1 MTCWSRSLAKLLS
14 VNNIESWHNI
24 TSAKREAII
33 NVFFLLFL
41 EFCTSDI
48 RRFRKAN
55 IVICDDM
62 YSCNTYHVSI
72 GSNGFWILRVT
83 IYSRIHKSYA
93 PPPLLLSPSSS
104 CRADSLF
111 LYLRPGKLRWW
122 WVFTHPLNYTLSA
135 QLKNPGGPPSADLQN
150 LRSSKKPSNRI
161 ERKIRFLLSLPR
173 FQLFML
179 SHTYRNFCSFLS
191 DHYTLCLKIIQKG
204 LFFADFSW
212 FLNVLLYRQINVKQ
226 HLFLVSN
233 EHILKQSCKKE
244 FYCLCTN
251 ITFMFSIY
259 RKCL

>member
-1 MTCWSRSLAKLLS
+1 MTCWSRSQ
-14 VNNIESWHNI
+14 NC
-24 TSAKREAII
+24 
-33 NVFFLLFL
+33 FLLIISNPGTILRQRKEKQLLMCFSCCSWS
-41 EFCTSDI
+41 FAH

-55 IVICDDM
+55 KVICDDM

-179 SHTYRNFCSFLS
+179 SHTYRNFCSFFRSL
-191 DHYTLCLKIIQKG
+191 YTVFENHSKRSIFCGFQLIFKRS
-204 LFFADFSW
+204 F
-212 FLNVLLYRQINVKQ
+212 
-226 HLFLVSN
+226 VSSN
-233 EHILKQSCKKE
+233 QCQTALI
-244 FYCLCTN
+244 
-251 ITFMFSIY
+251 FSIK
-259 RKCL
+259 RAHFKAIL